1 MIHEIF
7 INIVRSIKPQNFTSS
22 VISLKKVL
30 KMHSMVQL
38 AFSRVTKIPNF
49 MKKKFKKVNFT
60 VPCRPKYQ

>member
-22 VISLKKVL
+22 VISLKNVF

-49 MKKKFKKVNFT
+49 IKKKLKKVNFT
-60 VPCRPKYQ
+60 VSCRPKYQ